1 MKQVHIRRH
10 APKHATGGLTE
21 EGKQFAKQFKSKVSA
36 YDLILSSDK
45 PRAIETALLITET
58 HPIVDTRA
66 GTPPFTP
73 EQEKELHELGQEH
86 SFGIAGV
93 ILDNPQFREM
103 IKVKGESLGN
113 LIKEVFQKL
122 PVDGKAL
129 IISHDGVM
137 VAAER
142 LLRGKALDK
151 AEKTFKPLAG
161 FVVYEDGT
169 IEDLNT

>member
-10 APKHATGGLTE
+10 APKHATGGLTD
-21 EGKQFAKQFKSKVSA
+21 EGKQYAKQFKNKVGT
-36 YDLILSSDK
+36 YNLIISSDK
-45 PRAIETALLITET
+45 PRAVETAILITGT
-58 HPIVDTRA
+58 NPLIDTRA

-73 EQEKELHELGQEH
+73 EQERQLHELGQEH

-93 ILDNPQFREM
+93 ILDNPEYRSM
-103 IKVKGESLGN
+103 IRVKGESLGD
-113 LIKEVFQKL
+113 LIREVLKKL
-122 PVDGKAL
+122 PENGRAL

-142 LLRGKALDK
+142 LLMNKSLDK
-151 AEKTFKPLAG
+151 AEKTFRPLAG

-169 IEDLNT
+169 IEDLTS